1 MSTNNNNS
9 NARAEDCEVVK
20 DEVVQPIVAND
31 RIERSEEVVNSTL
44 VSEASINQE
53 EITRSLVCEVSQDN
67 VSIAPVKE
75 EVLPMRE
82 KAADESRIDERQ
94 TRDDQVATVVC
105 GDAQNNDA
113 SIKQEVNEE
122 LSSTNLAQQVEE
134 DFLMQQPS
142 QSKLLRNICLD
153 CYNTSKFPKSTV

>member
-1 MSTNNNNS
+1 M
-9 NARAEDCEVVK
+9 K

-31 RIERSEEVVNSTL
+31 RIEESEEVVNSTL
-44 VSEASINQE
+44 VSEASKNQE
-53 EITRSLVCEVSQDN
+53 EITRSAACEVSQNN
-67 VSIAPVKE
+67 VSTAPVKE
-75 EVLPMRE
+75 EVLPVIE
-82 KAADESRIDERQ
+82 KDERQIDERQ
-94 TRDDQVATVVC
+94 AQDDQAAATVVC

-142 QSKLLRNICLD
+142 QSKLLRNI
-153 CYNTSKFPKSTV
+153 